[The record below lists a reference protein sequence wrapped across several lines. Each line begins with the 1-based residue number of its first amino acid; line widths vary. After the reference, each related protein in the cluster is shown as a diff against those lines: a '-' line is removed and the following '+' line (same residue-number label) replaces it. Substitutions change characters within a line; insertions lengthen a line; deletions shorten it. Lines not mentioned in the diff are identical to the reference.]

1 MSKSFNFFKL
11 FKGQNLQICFM
22 NESSGDDLP
31 ENDQRDLIDKKSKE
45 ETNCNKTRSNN
56 NMPCSFSVISFD
68 PNDSCDSF
76 LSQHLILQVH
86 IYHLLK

>member
-31 ENDQRDLIDKKSKE
+31 ENDQRDLIDTKSKE
-45 ETNCNKTRSNN
+45 ERAREKAKCICRR
-56 NMPCSFSVISFD
+56 
-68 PNDSCDSF
+68 
-76 LSQHLILQVH
+76 H
-86 IYHLLK
+86 